1 MTSFDPSSLL
11 QFAGYAFFIV
21 FMLFGQKL
29 QLMQMLAKI
38 GTEMKKLA
46 TLRDKSF
53 VNLRAH
59 ITKFVPSGMSKE
71 QEVRLHNMI
80 TSIAI
85 PPVSNLDPA
94 GLVPKMKNTFKTY
107 DRFLKSNLKRIVGDV
122 SQSDLEN
129 LTNSLEV
136 AVELDIIHRVIDHFF
151 RLAKK
156 GGIMGAYMILMAL
169 PELMKMADALNAA
182 SAHFQTG
189 LPIGDTFGPMVAAKF
204 QGTEA
209 EDVSDSETTVKVAEF
224 EGRKIITV
232 KARGPG
238 GSVGNP
244 DIAVQKIMTQTE
256 PSLIE
261 PSLIVTIDAAL
272 KMESENTGDVAEG
285 VGVAM
290 GGSGAERFGIEEA
303 TVNIP
308 VLTVVCKMSMK
319 EAISAMPKVVLDQV
333 GPVFEKVL
341 TLIRENSESGQ
352 TVIVVGVGNTMGCI

>member
-1 MTSFDPSSLL
+1 MTGFDPSSLL

-38 GTEMKKLA
+38 GSEMKKLA
-46 TLRDKSF
+46 ILRDKSF

-71 QEVRLHNMI
+71 QEVRLHSMI

-94 GLVPKMKNTFKTY
+94 GLVPKMKSTFKTY
-107 DRFLKSNLKRIVGDV
+107 DRFLKSNLKRIVGNV

-169 PELMKMADALNAA
+169 PELMKMSEALSAA

-204 QGTEA
+204 SGTEA
-209 EDVSDSETTVKVAEF
+209 EDVSDLETVVKVSEF
-224 EGRKIITV
+224 EGRKVITV

-244 DIAVQKIMTQTE
+244 DIAVQKIIAQTK
-256 PSLIE
+256 

-319 EAISAMPKVVLDQV
+319 EAISAMPKIVLDQV
-333 GPVFEKVL
+333 QPVYEKVL
-341 TLIRENSESGQ
+341 TLIRENSESGE
-352 TVIVVGVGNTMGCI
+352 TVIVCGVGNTLGVP